1 MKVVMFVEMLQN
13 QNLLLYFLL
22 LLMSII
28 ISITVIN
35 VAIITI
41 IIPTFFSPDT
51 SIVATVS
58 HAQHATLN
66 GLYYRLNFLFSTF

>member
-41 IIPTFFSPDT
+41 LS
-51 SIVATVS
+51 
-58 HAQHATLN
+58 QHSFRQTPPSWPQYLMPN
-66 GLYYRLNFLFSTF
+66 TPL